1 MLKSF
6 RLLSVFMLLTLA
18 GCSDVSV
25 SDDKIIGTL
34 CILNDRLA
42 DIETKLSIDVPKD
55 KRMKCENFNP
65 YGRVTPI
72 PAR

>member
-1 MLKSF
+1 
-6 RLLSVFMLLTLA
+6 MLLTLA

-25 SDDKIIGTL
+25 NDDKIIGTL
-34 CILNDRLA
+34 CLLNDRLA
-42 DIETKLSIDVPKD
+42 EVEAKLSIDVPKD
-55 KRMKCENFNP
+55 KKMKCENFNP